1 MLPNWTHT
9 NPEGEGAGAAVT
21 SHKSIIHHRHE
32 IVMSTHVEAAATVG
46 NGNGDANGRWHSRAR
61 TK

>member
-9 NPEGEGAGAAVT
+9 NPEGEGAGSAVT
-21 SHKSIIHHRHE
+21 SHKGIIHHRHE
-32 IVMSTHVEAAATVG
+32 IVMSTHVEAAATV
-46 NGNGDANGRWHSRAR
+46 ANGRWHSRAR